1 MIEQK
6 QQKQKNR
13 KLSFV
18 NEEQSVISKS
28 TEILTVDQAAEDKY
42 PVTGVVERAI
52 ELFRKKNFHLALCQ
66 STSQPKAIQLFTP

>member
-42 PVTGVVERAI
+42 PVTGVVERVT
-52 ELFRKKNFHLALCQ
+52 ELFLKKNFHLALCQ